1 MGIPRSFLLWNLEA
15 EGGAEM
21 NNELLSIISYLE
33 RDRGVNREII
43 IQAIESA
50 IQQAARK
57 SLDVSNDLRVEIDR
71 KTLTIKAFD
80 TVVVSEEESGA
91 GFLSLRRARAL
102 KRDVQPGDTLDIEIP
117 PSHLGRIAA
126 QTARQMILQKIRE
139 AERKNVY
146 DEYKDRIGDIV
157 SGTIRQIIHRDLI
170 VELGK
175 TEAILPAKERLPS
188 EEYNVGERI
197 RAYVY
202 RVQSGVNGP
211 AVVLSRACSDF
222 VKTLFRLEVAE
233 IADGIVEVMGVA
245 RDPGY
250 RSKIAV
256 KTLDEKVDPV
266 GACVGLRGV
275 RVRNIV
281 RELNGE
287 KIDIVRWSE
296 DIKQYVAQALA
307 PAKLEGVTIDPDESR
322 TVHVT
327 VAPDQLS
334 LAIGKRGQNVRLTSK
349 LTGWRVNIQKSGEE
363 VSFEEQRETAVKELA
378 EVLDISEETAATLVA
393 NGFLTTDGIIDA
405 EIPYLQEVTGLD
417 EETVRNIWA
426 AAQGASGVDEAGE

>member
-1 MGIPRSFLLWNLEA
+1 VK
-15 EGGAEM
+15 GGLVM
-21 NNELLSIISYLE
+21 NNELLSIVSYLE

-43 IQAIESA
+43 LQAIESA

-57 SLDVSNDLRVEIDR
+57 SADVSHDLRVEIDR
-71 KTLTIKAFD
+71 KTLAIKAFD
-80 TVVVSEEESGA
+80 TLTVSDEDSGL
-91 GFLSLRRARAL
+91 GFVSLSKARYL
-102 KRDVQPGDTLDIEIP
+102 KPDAKNGETLEISVP
-117 PSHLGRIAA
+117 PARLGRIAA
-126 QTARQMILQKIRE
+126 QAARQMILQKIRE

-157 SGTIRQIIHRDLI
+157 SGSVRQIAHRDLI
-170 VELGK
+170 IDLGK
-175 TEAILPAKERLPS
+175 TEAIMMAKDRIPT
-188 EEYNVGERI
+188 EEYNVGDRI

-202 RVQSGVNGP
+202 RVQSGANGP
-211 AVVLSRACSDF
+211 AVVLSRACPEF
-222 VKTLFRLEVAE
+222 VKTLFRLEVSE

-245 RDPGY
+245 RDPGF

-296 DIKQYVAQALA
+296 DIKQYVTQSLS
-307 PAKLEGVTIDPDESR
+307 PARLESVVVDPDEPR

-327 VAPDQLS
+327 VPPDQLS
-334 LAIGKRGQNVRLTSK
+334 LAIGKKGQNVRLTSK
-349 LTGWRVNIQKSGEE
+349 LTGWRVEITKGGEA
-363 VSFEEQRETAVKELA
+363 VSFEEQRASAINELA
-378 EVLDISEETAATLVA
+378 EVLDISEDIATTLVA
-393 NGFLTTDGIIDA
+393 NGFLTTEGIADVDVS
-405 EIPYLQEVTGLD
+405 YLQEVTALD
-417 EETVRNIWA
+417 EENAQKIWA
-426 AAQGASGVDEAGE
+426 AAKAASTVEDAGE

>member
-1 MGIPRSFLLWNLEA
+1 
-15 EGGAEM
+15 M
-21 NNELLSIISYLE
+21 NNELLSIVSYME

-43 IQAIESA
+43 LQAIETA

-57 SLDVSNDLRVEIDR
+57 SMDVSHDLRVEIDR
-71 KTLTIKAFD
+71 KTLVIKAFD
-80 TVVVSEEESGA
+80 TVTVSDDDSGMSFISVRKA
-91 GFLSLRRARAL
+91 KAL
-102 KRDVQPGDTLDIEIP
+102 KPDAKNGDTLEIEIP
-117 PSHLGRIAA
+117 PAKLGRIAA

-157 SGTIRQIIHRDLI
+157 SGTVRQIAHRDLI
-170 VELGK
+170 IDLGK
-175 TEAILPAKERLPS
+175 TEAIMMAKDRMPTED
-188 EEYNVGERI
+188 YNVGDRI

-202 RVQSGVNGP
+202 RVQSGANGP
-211 AVVLSRACSDF
+211 AVVLSRACPEF
-222 VKTLFRLEVAE
+222 VKTLFRLEVSE

-245 RDPGY
+245 RDPGF

-296 DIKQYVAQALA
+296 DIKQYVAQSLA
-307 PAKLEGVTIDPDESR
+307 PARLENVAVDPDEPR

-334 LAIGKRGQNVRLTSK
+334 LAIGKKGQNVRLTSK
-349 LTGWRVNIQKSGEE
+349 LTGWRVDIVKGGEA
-363 VSFEEQRETAVKELA
+363 VSFEEQRATAINELA
-378 EVLDISEETAATLVA
+378 EVLDIGEDMASNLVV
-393 NGFLTTDGIIDA
+393 NGFLTTDGIADV
-405 EIPYLQEVTGLD
+405 ELSYLQEVTGID
-417 EETVRNIWA
+417 EENAQKIWA
-426 AAQGASGVDEAGE
+426 AAKAVSTVEDAGE

>member
-1 MGIPRSFLLWNLEA
+1 
-15 EGGAEM
+15 M

-327 VAPDQLS
+327 VASDQLS

>member
-1 MGIPRSFLLWNLEA
+1 
-15 EGGAEM
+15 M
-21 NNELLSIISYLE
+21 NNELSSIINYLE
-33 RDRGVNREII
+33 KDRGVNREVI

-50 IQQAARK
+50 IQQAARR
-57 SLDVSNDLRVEIDR
+57 SLDVSSDLRVQIDR
-71 KTLTIKAFD
+71 KQLTIRAFD
-80 TVVVSEEESGA
+80 SALVSDDDT
-91 GFLSLRRARAL
+91 GFGFISLRKARTIR
-102 KRDVQPGDTLDIEIP
+102 KDVMPGESIEVEIP
-117 PSHLGRIAA
+117 PAKLGRIAV

-157 SGTIRQIIHRDLI
+157 SGTVRQISHRDLI
-170 VELGK
+170 LDLGK
-175 TEAILPAKERLPS
+175 TDAILPAKERIPT
-188 EEYNVGERI
+188 EDYNIGDRI

-202 RVQSGVNGP
+202 RVQPNTAGP
-211 AVVLSRACSDF
+211 SITLSRACPEF
-222 VKTLFRLEVAE
+222 VKTLFRLEVSE
-233 IADGIVEVMGVA
+233 ISDGIVEVMGVA

-307 PAKLEGVTIDPDESR
+307 PARLESIMIDAENLRSI
-322 TVHVT
+322 HVQ

-334 LAIGKRGQNVRLTSK
+334 LAIGRHGQNVRLTSK
-349 LTGWRVNIQKSGEE
+349 LTGWRVDIQKTGEP
-363 VSFEEQRETAVKELA
+363 VSFEHQRETAIAELA
-378 EVLDISEETAATLVA
+378 EVLDIPEAAATALVD
-393 NGFLTTDGIIDA
+393 NGFLTTEGII
-405 EIPYLQEVTGLD
+405 EVEMPYLQEVTGLD
-417 EETVRNIWA
+417 EQVVREIWV
-426 AAQGASGVDEAGE
+426 AAQAVCKVEEEETGE

>member
-1 MGIPRSFLLWNLEA
+1 VGIPRSFLLWNLEA

-327 VAPDQLS
+327 VASDQLS

>member
-1 MGIPRSFLLWNLEA
+1 
-15 EGGAEM
+15 M

-80 TVVVSEEESGA
+80 TVVVSEEESGV

-211 AVVLSRACSDF
+211 AVVLSCACSDF

-378 EVLDISEETAATLVA
+378 EVLDISEETASTLVA

-417 EETVRNIWA
+417 EETVRKIWA

>member
-1 MGIPRSFLLWNLEA
+1 
-15 EGGAEM
+15 M

-71 KTLTIKAFD
+71 KTLSIKAFD
-80 TVVVSEEESGA
+80 TVIVSDEDSGV
-91 GFLSLRRARAL
+91 GFLALRRARTL
-102 KRDVQPGDTLDIEIP
+102 KRDVKPGDTLDIEIP

-175 TEAILPAKERLPS
+175 TEAILPAKERIPT
-188 EEYNVGERI
+188 EEYNVGDRI
-197 RAYVY
+197 RAYVF

-222 VKTLFRLEVAE
+222 VKTLFRLEVSE

-296 DIKQYVAQALA
+296 DIKQYVAQSLA
-307 PAKLEGVTIDPDESR
+307 PAKLEGVTIDPDEAR
-322 TVHVT
+322 TVHVM

-334 LAIGKRGQNVRLTSK
+334 LAIGKRGQNVRLSSK
-349 LTGWRVNIQKSGEE
+349 LTGWRINIQKSGEE
-363 VSFEEQRETAVKELA
+363 VSFEEQREMAVKELA
-378 EVLDISEETAATLVA
+378 EVLDISEETASTLVA

-417 EETVRNIWA
+417 EETVRKIWT
-426 AAQGASGVDEAGE
+426 AAQGANGVDEAGE

>member
-1 MGIPRSFLLWNLEA
+1 VGIPRSFLLWNLEA
-15 EGGAEM
+15 EGGAAM

-71 KTLTIKAFD
+71 KTLSIKAFD
-80 TVVVSEEESGA
+80 TVIVSDEDSGV
-91 GFLSLRRARAL
+91 GFLALRRARTL
-102 KRDVQPGDTLDIEIP
+102 KRDVKPGDTLDIEIP

-175 TEAILPAKERLPS
+175 TEAILPAKERIPT
-188 EEYNVGERI
+188 EEYNVGDRI
-197 RAYVY
+197 RAYVF

-222 VKTLFRLEVAE
+222 VKTLFRLEVSE

-296 DIKQYVAQALA
+296 DIKQYVAQSLA
-307 PAKLEGVTIDPDESR
+307 PAKLEGVTIDPDEAR
-322 TVHVT
+322 TVHVM

-334 LAIGKRGQNVRLTSK
+334 LAIGKRGQNVRLSSK
-349 LTGWRVNIQKSGEE
+349 LTGWRINIQKSGEE

-378 EVLDISEETAATLVA
+378 EVLDISEETASTLVA

-417 EETVRNIWA
+417 EETVRKIWT
-426 AAQGASGVDEAGE
+426 AAQGANGVDEAGE

>member
-1 MGIPRSFLLWNLEA
+1 
-15 EGGAEM
+15 M

-57 SLDVSNDLRVEIDR
+57 SLEVSNDLRIEIDR
-71 KTLTIKAFD
+71 KTLSIKAFD
-80 TVVVSEEESGA
+80 TVVVSDDDAGV
-91 GFLSLRRARAL
+91 GFLSMRKARTL
-102 KRDVQPGDTLDIEIP
+102 KRDVQPGDTLDVEIP

-157 SGTIRQIIHRDLI
+157 SGTIRQVMHRDLI

-175 TEAILPAKERLPS
+175 IEAILPAKERIPT
-188 EEYNVGERI
+188 EEYSVGDRI

-202 RVQSGVNGP
+202 RVQAGVNGP

-222 VKTLFRLEVAE
+222 VKTLFRLEVSE

-287 KIDIVRWSE
+287 KIDIVRWSD
-296 DIKQYVAQALA
+296 DIKQYVAQSLA
-307 PAKLEGVTIDPDESR
+307 PAKLENVAIDPDEMH

-334 LAIGKRGQNVRLTSK
+334 LAIGKRGQNVRLSSK
-349 LTGWRVNIQKSGEE
+349 LTGWRIDIQKSGEA
-363 VSFEEQRETAVKELA
+363 VSFEEQRKSAVKGLA
-378 EVLDISEETAATLVA
+378 EVLDIGEETASTLVE

-417 EETVRNIWA
+417 EETVRRIWT
-426 AAQGASGVDEAGE
+426 AAQGASGAEEAGE

>member
-1 MGIPRSFLLWNLEA
+1 
-15 EGGAEM
+15 M

-57 SLDVSNDLRVEIDR
+57 SLEVSNDLRVELDR

-80 TVVVSEEESGA
+80 TVVVSDEDTGL
-91 GFLSLRRARAL
+91 GFISVRKARAL
-102 KRDVQPGDTLDIEIP
+102 KPDAKPGDTLDIEIP
-117 PSHLGRIAA
+117 PANLGRIAA

-157 SGTIRQIIHRDLI
+157 SGTVRQISHRDLI

-175 TEAILPAKERLPS
+175 TEAILPAKERIPT
-188 EEYNVGERI
+188 EEYNVGDRI
-197 RAYVY
+197 RAYVF
-202 RVQSGVNGP
+202 RVQAGTNGP
-211 AVVLSRACSDF
+211 SVVLSRACPEF
-222 VKTLFRLEVAE
+222 VKTLFRLEVSE

-245 RDPGY
+245 RDPGF

-307 PAKLEGVTIDPDESR
+307 PARLEGVALDPDDPR

-334 LAIGKRGQNVRLTSK
+334 LAIGKRGQNVRLSSK
-349 LTGWRVNIQKSGEE
+349 LTGWRVDIQKSGEE

-378 EVLDISEETAATLVA
+378 EVLDLSEETAATLVA
-393 NGFLTTDGIIDA
+393 NGFLTTDGIV
-405 EIPYLQEVTGLD
+405 EVEVSYLQEVTGLD
-417 EETVRNIWA
+417 EETARKIWA
-426 AAQGASGVDEAGE
+426 AAQAASGVVEAGE

>member
-1 MGIPRSFLLWNLEA
+1 
-15 EGGAEM
+15 M

-57 SLDVSNDLRVEIDR
+57 SLEVSNDLRVELDR

-80 TVVVSEEESGA
+80 TVVVSDEDTGL
-91 GFLSLRRARAL
+91 GFISVRKAKAL
-102 KRDVQPGDTLDIEIP
+102 KPDVKPGDTLDIEIP
-117 PSHLGRIAA
+117 PANLGRIAA

-146 DEYKDRIGDIV
+146 DEYKDRIVDIV
-157 SGTIRQIIHRDLI
+157 SGTVRQFSHRDLI

-175 TEAILPAKERLPS
+175 TEAILPAKERIPT
-188 EEYNVGERI
+188 EEYNVGDRI
-197 RAYVY
+197 RAYVF
-202 RVQSGVNGP
+202 RVQAGTNGP
-211 AVVLSRACSDF
+211 SVVLSRACPEF
-222 VKTLFRLEVAE
+222 VKTLFRLEVSE

-245 RDPGY
+245 RDPGF

-307 PAKLEGVTIDPDESR
+307 PARLEGVALDPDDPR

-334 LAIGKRGQNVRLTSK
+334 LAIGKRGQNVRLSSK
-349 LTGWRVNIQKSGEE
+349 LTGWRVDIQKSGEE

-378 EVLDISEETAATLVA
+378 EVLDLSEETASTLVA
-393 NGFLTTDGIIDA
+393 NGFLTTDGIV
-405 EIPYLQEVTGLD
+405 EVEVSYLQEVTGLD
-417 EETVRNIWA
+417 EETARKIWA
-426 AAQGASGVDEAGE
+426 AAQAASGVVEAGE

>member
-1 MGIPRSFLLWNLEA
+1 MKA
-15 EGGAEM
+15 EGGAAM

-57 SLDVSNDLRVEIDR
+57 SSDSPHELRVEVDR
-71 KTLTIKAFD
+71 KTLAIKAFD
-80 TVVVSEEESGA
+80 TLIVSDDETGA
-91 GFLSLRRARAL
+91 GFIPL
-102 KRDVQPGDTLDIEIP
+102 KRAQALRADAKVGETVEVAVP
-117 PSHLGRIAA
+117 PAKLGRIAA

-157 SGTIRQIIHRDLI
+157 SGTVRQISHRDLI

-175 TEAILPAKERLPS
+175 TEAILPAKERLPT
-188 EEYNVGERI
+188 EEYNVGDRI

-202 RVQSGVNGP
+202 RVQTGVNGP

-256 KTLDEKVDPV
+256 KTLDDKVDPV

-296 DIKQYVAQALA
+296 DIKQYVTQALA
-307 PAKLEGVTIDPDESR
+307 PARLEGVTIDANELR
-322 TVHVT
+322 TVHVM

-349 LTGWRVNIQKSGEE
+349 LTGWRVNIMKSGEE
-363 VSFEEQRETAVKELA
+363 ITFEEQRETAIASLA
-378 EVLDISEETAATLVA
+378 EVLDITPEIAATLVA
-393 NGFLTTDGIIDA
+393 NGFLNTDGIIEA
-405 EIPYLQEVTGLD
+405 EVPYLQEVTGLD
-417 EETVRNIWA
+417 EETVRKIWS
-426 AAQGASGVDEAGE
+426 AAQAASGGAEGEE

>member
-1 MGIPRSFLLWNLEA
+1 LWNLEA
-15 EGGAEM
+15 EGGAAM

-71 KTLTIKAFD
+71 KTLSIKAFD
-80 TVVVSEEESGA
+80 TVIVSDEDSGV
-91 GFLSLRRARAL
+91 GFLALRRARTL
-102 KRDVQPGDTLDIEIP
+102 KRDVKPGDTLDIEIP

-175 TEAILPAKERLPS
+175 TEAILPAKERIPT
-188 EEYNVGERI
+188 EEYNVGDRI
-197 RAYVY
+197 RAYVF

-222 VKTLFRLEVAE
+222 VKTLFRLEVSE

-296 DIKQYVAQALA
+296 DIKQYVAQSLA
-307 PAKLEGVTIDPDESR
+307 PAKLEGVTIDPDEAR
-322 TVHVT
+322 TVHVM

-334 LAIGKRGQNVRLTSK
+334 LAIGKRGQNVRLSSK
-349 LTGWRVNIQKSGEE
+349 LTGWRINIQKSGEE

-378 EVLDISEETAATLVA
+378 EVLDISEETASTLVA

-417 EETVRNIWA
+417 EETVRKIWT
-426 AAQGASGVDEAGE
+426 AAQGANGVDEAGE

>member
-1 MGIPRSFLLWNLEA
+1 
-15 EGGAEM
+15 M

-80 TVVVSEEESGA
+80 TVVVSDEDSGV
-91 GFLSLRRARAL
+91 GFLALRRARTL
-102 KRDVQPGDTLDIEIP
+102 KRDVKPGDTLDIEIP

-175 TEAILPAKERLPS
+175 TEAIMPAKERIPT
-188 EEYNVGERI
+188 EEYNVGDRI
-197 RAYVY
+197 RAYVF

-222 VKTLFRLEVAE
+222 VKTLFRLEVSE

-296 DIKQYVAQALA
+296 DIKQYVAQSLA

-322 TVHVT
+322 TVHVM

-334 LAIGKRGQNVRLTSK
+334 LAIGKRGQNVRLSSK
-349 LTGWRVNIQKSGEE
+349 LTGWRINIQKSGEE

-378 EVLDISEETAATLVA
+378 EVLDISEETASTLVA

-417 EETVRNIWA
+417 EETVRKIWT
-426 AAQGASGVDEAGE
+426 AAQGANGVDEAGE

>member
-1 MGIPRSFLLWNLEA
+1 
-15 EGGAEM
+15 M
-21 NNELLSIISYLE
+21 NNELLSIVSFLE

-57 SLDVSNDLRVEIDR
+57 SADMSHDLRVEIDR
-71 KTLTIKAFD
+71 KTLAIKAFS
-80 TVVVSEEESGA
+80 TLKVSDEKSGL
-91 GFLSLRRARAL
+91 GFVSLRKARRL
-102 KRDVQPGDTLDIEIP
+102 KPDAKVGETLEVSVP
-117 PSHLGRIAA
+117 PTQLGRIAA
-126 QTARQMILQKIRE
+126 QAARQMILQKIRE

-157 SGTIRQIIHRDLI
+157 SGSVRQIAHRDLI
-170 VELGK
+170 IDLGK
-175 TEAILPAKERLPS
+175 TEAIMMAKDRIPT
-188 EEYNVGERI
+188 EEYNVGDRI

-211 AVVLSRACSDF
+211 SVVLSRACPEF
-222 VKTLFRLEVAE
+222 VKTLFRLEVSE

-245 RDPGY
+245 RDPGF

-287 KIDIVRWSE
+287 KIDIVRWSD
-296 DIKQYVAQALA
+296 DIKQYVTQSLS
-307 PAKLEGVTIDPDESR
+307 PAKLESVVVDPDEPR
-322 TVHVT
+322 TVRVT

-334 LAIGKRGQNVRLTSK
+334 LAIGKKGQNVRLTSK
-349 LTGWRVNIQKSGEE
+349 LTGWRIEITKGDEP
-363 VSFEEQRETAVKELA
+363 VSFEEQRAMAIKDLA
-378 EVLDISEETAATLVA
+378 EVLDISEDTATILVD
-393 NGFLTTDGIIDA
+393 NGFLTTEGIADVEA
-405 EIPYLQEVTGLD
+405 SYLQEVTDLD
-417 EETVRNIWA
+417 EENAQKIWA
-426 AAQGASGVDEAGE
+426 AAKAASAVEDVGSE

>member
-1 MGIPRSFLLWNLEA
+1 
-15 EGGAEM
+15 M

-71 KTLTIKAFD
+71 KTLSIKAFD
-80 TVVVSEEESGA
+80 TVIVSDEDSGV
-91 GFLSLRRARAL
+91 GFLALRRARTL
-102 KRDVQPGDTLDIEIP
+102 KRDVKPGDTLDIEIP

-175 TEAILPAKERLPS
+175 TEAILPAKERIPT
-188 EEYNVGERI
+188 EEYNVGDRI
-197 RAYVY
+197 RAYVF

-222 VKTLFRLEVAE
+222 VKTLFRLEVSE

-266 GACVGLRGV
+266 GACAQHRTRVERRENRHRALERG
-275 RVRNIV
+275 
-281 RELNGE
+281 
-287 KIDIVRWSE
+287 
-296 DIKQYVAQALA
+296 
-307 PAKLEGVTIDPDESR
+307 
-322 TVHVT
+322 H
-327 VAPDQLS
+327 
-334 LAIGKRGQNVRLTSK
+334 
-349 LTGWRVNIQKSGEE
+349 
-363 VSFEEQRETAVKELA
+363 
-378 EVLDISEETAATLVA
+378 
-393 NGFLTTDGIIDA
+393 
-405 EIPYLQEVTGLD
+405 
-417 EETVRNIWA
+417 
-426 AAQGASGVDEAGE
+426 

>member
-1 MGIPRSFLLWNLEA
+1 
-15 EGGAEM
+15 M

-57 SLDVSNDLRVEIDR
+57 SMDVSNDLRVEIDR

-80 TVVVSEEESGA
+80 TMVVSDEDTGV
-91 GFLSLRRARAL
+91 GFLAVRKAKAL
-102 KRDVQPGDTLDIEIP
+102 KPDAKPGDTMDVEIP
-117 PSHLGRIAA
+117 PAKLGRIAA
-126 QTARQMILQKIRE
+126 STARQMILQKIRE

-157 SGTIRQIIHRDLI
+157 SGTVRQISHRDLI

-175 TEAILPAKERLPS
+175 TEAILPAKERIPT
-188 EEYNVGERI
+188 EEYNVGDRI
-197 RAYVY
+197 RAYVF
-202 RVQSGVNGP
+202 RVQAAANGP
-211 AVVLSRACSDF
+211 AVVLSRACPEF
-222 VKTLFRLEVAE
+222 VKTLFRLEVSE

-245 RDPGY
+245 RDPGF

-275 RVRNIV
+275 RVRSIV

-287 KIDIVRWSE
+287 KIDIVRWSD
-296 DIKQYVAQALA
+296 DIKQYVTQALA
-307 PAKLEGVTIDPDESR
+307 PARLEAVAIDPDEAR

-334 LAIGKRGQNVRLTSK
+334 LAIGKRGQNVRLSSK
-349 LTGWRVNIQKSGEE
+349 LTGWRVDIQKSGEE
-363 VSFEEQRETAVKELA
+363 VSFETQRETAIAELA
-378 EVLDISEETAATLVA
+378 EVLDISEETASTLVA
-393 NGFLTTDGIIDA
+393 NGFLTTDGIIEA

-417 EETVRNIWA
+417 EETVRKIWA
-426 AAQGASGVDEAGE
+426 AAQAASDVEEAGE